1 MWFLKH
7 EKLFLKVKKG
17 RRAYKQKKLHMQKK
31 TGMQKSK
38 CKRRVWEQ
46 KGRGTMARFLTW
58 KTGQMVAPLE
68 EQVNGRGSRLVEGK
82 RLMSPI

>member
-31 TGMQKSK
+31 RA
-38 CKRRVWEQ
+38 CKRASV
-46 KGRGTMARFLTW
+46 RGGCGNRRAE
-58 KTGQMVAPLE
+58 GQWP
-68 EQVNGRGSRLVEGK
+68 GF
-82 RLMSPI
+82 